1 MSTLQVMFTVWGVLI
16 AGFTA
21 LMVYRAHLTQHET
34 DELFLS
40 ESADPSREQ
49 EHDDIVRRVN
59 QLRPLV
65 TGFGG
70 AAALLTVA
78 IVGVVVAQALP
89 YVKFH

>member
-1 MSTLQVMFTVWGVLI
+1 MNTLHVMLTIWGVLI

-40 ESADPSREQ
+40 ESADRFRED
-49 EHDDIVRRVN
+49 EHDDLVRRVN
-59 QLRPLV
+59 NLRPLV

-70 AAALLTVA
+70 AAALMTVA
-78 IVGVVVAQALP
+78 IIGVILAQSLP
-89 YVKFH
+89 YVKF